1 MTDDLVEMADGFR
14 LGAKPT
20 DEQVDAANW
29 LIDRMTA
36 RIEALEAENARLR
49 KALKFIAEESNSV
62 DEAWAIAKLALEN
75 E

>member
-1 MTDDLVEMADGFR
+1 MSKVTKNPLVAD
-14 LGAKPT
+14 
-20 DEQVDAANW
+20 
-29 LIDRMTA
+29 